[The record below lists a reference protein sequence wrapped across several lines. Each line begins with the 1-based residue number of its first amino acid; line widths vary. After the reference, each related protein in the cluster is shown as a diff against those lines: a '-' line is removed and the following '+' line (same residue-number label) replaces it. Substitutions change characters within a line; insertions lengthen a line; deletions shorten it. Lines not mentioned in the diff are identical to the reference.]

1 MERAIFTNTSSRP
14 LLSLFLWQLLIMVW
28 GSLRFD
34 DALHTSPRD
43 ITMREEGLQVWS
55 WQTKVERARRGTRTI
70 VCRASLSGEDWLSQ
84 GWDLWRQLCP
94 PSYFQSDFF
103 LFEHALDGPHYSTP
117 AGYTGFVFNM
127 RAALAHVLL
136 QDSVSEEVR
145 VKLSPLIHKFTAHSL
160 RCTVVSALAKQG
172 VDPIKNPI
180 TGALEKQQHGCE
192 IHS

>member
-28 GSLRFD
+28 DSLRFD
-34 DALHTSPRD
+34 DALSARYHHARRRPS
-43 ITMREEGLQVWS
+43 IVVVA
-55 WQTKVERARRGTRTI
+55 TKVERARRGTRTI

-94 PSYFQSDFF
+94 PSYFQTDFF

-117 AGYTGFVFNM
+117 AGYTGFVLDM
-127 RAALAHVLL
+127 RAALAHV

-160 RCTVVSALAKQG
+160 RCTVVSALAKQR
-172 VDPIKNPI
+172 VDP
-180 TGALEKQQHGCE
+180 
-192 IHS
+192 

>member
-1 MERAIFTNTSSRP
+1 MGADIRALEEATAVPFELLVLVERAIYTNTSSRP

-43 ITMREEGLQVWS
+43 ITMRRPSSVVVVNKSGACKARYENYRLPYKFVRRRLALAGMGFMAAALPRLPTS
-55 WQTKVERARRGTRTI
+55 SQTSSCLHTPLTV
-70 VCRASLSGEDWLSQ
+70 
-84 GWDLWRQLCP
+84 
-94 PSYFQSDFF
+94 
-103 LFEHALDGPHYSTP
+103 PHYSTP

-145 VKLSPLIHKFTAHSL
+145 VKLSPSIHKFTAHSL
-160 RCTVVSALAKQG
+160 RCTVVSALAK
-172 VDPIKNPI
+172 
-180 TGALEKQQHGCE
+180 
-192 IHS
+192 

>member
-1 MERAIFTNTSSRP
+1 
-14 LLSLFLWQLLIMVW
+14 MVW

-34 DALHTSPRD
+34 DALLISPRD
-43 ITMREEGLQVWS
+43 INMREEGLQVWS

-70 VCRASLSGEDWLSQ
+70 VCRASLSVEDRLSQ

-94 PSYFQSDFF
+94 PSYFQSDF

-145 VKLSPLIHKFTAHSL
+145 VKLSPLIHKFTAHCL
-160 RCTVVSALAKQG
+160 RCTVVSALAKQR
-172 VDPIKNPI
+172 VDPVKIQLQRHWKNSSMVAKYTRDREQI
-180 TGALEKQQHGCE
+180 TTQSIQSLVSFGKADK
-192 IHS
+192 